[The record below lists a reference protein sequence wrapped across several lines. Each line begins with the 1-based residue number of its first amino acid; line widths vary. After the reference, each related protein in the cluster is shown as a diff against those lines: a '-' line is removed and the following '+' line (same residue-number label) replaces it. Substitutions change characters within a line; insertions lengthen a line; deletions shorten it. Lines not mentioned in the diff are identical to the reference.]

1 MTHQRNGFRD
11 EKVAQLVWTRAPAK
25 HYQLETFK
33 DLKSLWSLR
42 E

>member
-1 MTHQRNGFRD
+1 MTHQRNSFRD
-11 EKVAQLVWTRAPAK
+11 KKVAQLVWTRAPAK
-25 HYQLETFK
+25 HDQLETLK